1 MKADVLTKRARPFRK
16 PAATG
21 SSSWGNGSLARR
33 SRVQFDLCLHS
44 KRPPGFRPA
53 PVREFY
59 FVTFPLFVIRY
70 PLMKYCR
77 FELNGSAHY
86 GLVESTAGA
95 GEDEITRLLLQPP
108 QDSGGD
114 VEGLP
119 SRRIDRIPL
128 SQASL
133 LPPVQPS
140 KIVCVGRNYREH
152 AAELGNEVPTE
163 PLLFF
168 KPPSSLLPTGGT
180 IFRPAVSER
189 TDYEGELGV
198 VIARRCHRLPSNDD
212 VRPYILGY
220 TCVNDFTAR
229 DLQKKDGQWVR
240 AKGFDTFCPVG
251 PLVTDAVDPWT
262 GVQVETR
269 VNGQV
274 RQSGNTR
281 DFIFPL
287 DVLIRYI
294 SQILTLEPGDLIA
307 TGTPQGVG
315 PVIAGDAIEVSID
328 GIGRLRNPV
337 ADQP

>member
-1 MKADVLTKRARPFRK
+1 
-16 PAATG
+16 
-21 SSSWGNGSLARR
+21 
-33 SRVQFDLCLHS
+33 
-44 KRPPGFRPA
+44 
-53 PVREFY
+53 
-59 FVTFPLFVIRY
+59 
-70 PLMKYCR
+70 MKYCR

-86 GLVESTAGA
+86 GLVETAA
-95 GEDEITRLLLQPP
+95 GNNEDEITRMLLQAP
-108 QDSGGD
+108 QDSDGD

-119 SRRIDRIPL
+119 SRRMDRIRL
-128 SQASL
+128 AQASL

-152 AAELGNEVPTE
+152 AAELGNEVPQE

-168 KPPSSLLPTGGT
+168 KPPSSLLPPGGT
-180 IFRPAVSER
+180 ILRPKVSAR

-198 VIARRCHRLPSNDD
+198 VIARRCHQLAENED

-229 DLQKKDGQWVR
+229 DLQNKDGQWTR

-251 PLVTDAVDPWT
+251 PLVADGLDPWA

-269 VNGQV
+269 VNGEV
-274 RQSGNTR
+274 RQSGTTR

-287 DVLIRYI
+287 DVIIRYI
-294 SQILTLEPGDLIA
+294 SQIMTLEPGDLIS

-315 PVIAGDAIEVSID
+315 PVVAGDALEVSIE
-328 GIGRLRNPV
+328 GIGQLRNPV